1 MMKEV
6 VQDEKKK
13 LLREQAE
20 QRLAKA
26 STVSSDAEK
35 NKLLHELSV
44 HQIELEMQNIALEEA
59 RIAQNEALNRYTE
72 LFEFA
77 PLAYLVLNADAK
89 IISINLTGS
98 ALLASDRSELIGSN
112 LTQFVCTAQRTKLVK
127 ILATVLKTQQKE
139 SLELS
144 LSIGSKHIWV
154 NVEVKPDTA
163 PEHCLITMNDISANK
178 KAETEMRLAAAVYGS
193 LSEAVMV
200 INTDF
205 EIINVNQSFTVLT
218 GYSHDEIIGQSPALI
233 QSQATNENQQPESL
247 QHLWSDLYQGKW
259 EGELNL
265 CRKNGEEYTAK
276 LSISSIY
283 DSKNSVTHRVATF
296 SDISERK
303 RLDSLILKQAN
314 YDLLTGLP
322 NRQLFQ
328 DRLSQGLHLAARKH
342 KKLAIL
348 SLDIDKFKEVND
360 SFGHRIGD
368 ALLIEAATR
377 LSRCIRETDTVARL
391 GGDEFSIIMGDLDD
405 LSTILPVANRILQVM
420 AEPFQLNSSLA
431 HVSAS
436 IGVAVFPD
444 DATVDEELINDADN
458 AMYAAKNQGR
468 NQVHFF
474 TKLLQEEI
482 NRKVYLNSELR
493 EALSN
498 HQLSVFYQPIVDL
511 NTGKLHK
518 AEALLRWKHPVL
530 GCVPPDEFIPIAE
543 DSDQITIIG
552 DWVFHQ
558 VAQQALA
565 WRSGYDSEFQISLN
579 KSPAQFS
586 RLYNQEVW
594 INYLRRIGLHPNAL
608 VIEITEGLLMDGSEQ
623 INQQLIQL
631 SDSGID
637 ISLDDF
643 GTGYSSLAY
652 LKKFDVDYLKI
663 DKVFVKDLK
672 QGSDDMTLCEAIIV
686 MAHKLGIKVI
696 AEGIETEMQRD
707 LLHAAGC
714 DYGQGFL
721 FSKAVPADQFEAIL
735 DNNTEFK

>member
-6 VQDEKKK
+6 DLDKKK
-13 LLREQAE
+13 RLLREQAE
-20 QRLAKA
+20 QLLDK
-26 STVSSDAEK
+26 VSSEGSDAEK
-35 NKLLHELSV
+35 SKLLHELSV
-44 HQIELEMQNIALEEA
+44 HQIELEMQNCALEDA
-59 RIAQNEALNRYTE
+59 RIAQNEALKRYTE

-77 PLAYLVLNADAK
+77 PLAYLVLNRDAK

-98 ALLASDRSELIGSN
+98 KLFASDRSELIGSN
-112 LTQFVCTAQRTKLVK
+112 LTRVVSTTQRTKLVK
-127 ILATVLKTQQKE
+127 TLATVIKTRQKE
-139 SLELS
+139 SFELR

-154 NVEVKPDTA
+154 NVEVKPDSV
-163 PEHCLITMNDISANK
+163 PEHCLISMNDITTHKN
-178 KAETEMRLAAAVYGS
+178 AETDMRLAAAVYGS

-205 EIINVNQSFTVLT
+205 EIINVNQSFTDLT
-218 GYSHDEIIGQSPALI
+218 GYSHDEIMGQSPALI
-233 QSQATNENQQPESL
+233 QSRATNESQKFESL
-247 QHLWSDLYQGKW
+247 QHLWSNLFQGKW

-265 CRKNGEEYTAK
+265 RRKNGEEYTAR

-283 DSKNSVTHRVATF
+283 DSSNLVTHRVVTF

-328 DRLSQGLHLAARKH
+328 DRLSQGLHLASRSQ
-342 KKLAIL
+342 KKLGLL
-348 SLDIDKFKEVND
+348 SIDIDKFKEVND
-360 SFGHRIGD
+360 SFGHKIGD
-368 ALLIEAATR
+368 ALLIEVATR

-391 GGDEFSIIMGDLDD
+391 GGDEFSIIMGELDD
-405 LSTILPVANRILQVM
+405 LSTILPVANRILQVI
-420 AEPFQLNSSLA
+420 AEPFQLSGSLA

-436 IGVAVFPD
+436 VGVAVFPD

-458 AMYAAKNQGR
+458 AMYAAKKQGR
-468 NQVHFF
+468 NRVHFF
-474 TKLLQEEI
+474 TQLLQDEI
-482 NRKVYLNSELR
+482 NRKIYLNSELR
-493 EALSN
+493 EAINN
-498 HQLSVFYQPIVDL
+498 HQLFVFYQPIIDL
-511 NTGKLHK
+511 NTGKLFK

-530 GCVPPDEFIPIAE
+530 GYVPADEFIPIAE
-543 DSDQITIIG
+543 SSDQITIIG
-552 DWVFHQ
+552 DWVFYQ

-565 WRSGYDSEFQISLN
+565 WRSRYDSEFQISLN

-586 RLYNQEVW
+586 RSYNQEVW
-594 INYLRRIGLHPNAL
+594 LNYLRRIGLPPNAL
-608 VIEITEGLLMDGSEQ
+608 VMEITEGLLMDGSEQ

-631 SDSGID
+631 NESGIG

-652 LKKFDVDYLKI
+652 LKKYDVDYLKI
-663 DKVFVKDLK
+663 DRIFIKDLK
-672 QGSDDMTLCEAIIV
+672 PEEDDMALCEAIIV
-686 MAHKLGIKVI
+686 MAHKLGIKVV
-696 AEGIETEMQRD
+696 AEGIETEQQRE

-721 FSKAVPADQFEAIL
+721 FSKAVPADQFEVIL
-735 DNNTEFK
+735 DSNS